1 MEFLSFLYLPFGF
14 IFRIFYDLVS
24 NYGLAL
30 FLFTLLFRLI
40 LLPSSISQ
48 QKGTAKQMR
57 LQPKIK
63 KLQEKYKGNQVKL
76 NEEMQAL
83 YSREG
88 YNPMSAGCLPML
100 IQLPV
105 IFGLLGV
112 IYYPIQ
118 YVLGVDSNTV
128 GEMTQ
133 IAFELYAND
142 ASVYTLGAASLAGRI
157 VDVVGRHIKQN
168 LLELQVFNHL
178 DEVIAKLPNLS
189 AEIIDKLR
197 GFDYTMFGIPLA
209 ETPSVA
215 TLSHIGSASKQELIL
230 LLVPLFSGLSAMASG
245 IYTWIRQKQTNPEM
259 AKNPMMGCTA
269 FGMPLFSLVIAFQF
283 PAGAGIYWIMSNI
296 IAFAQMILLNYTHS
310 PKKIIA
316 KMMVEETVN
325 RRSKEE
331 NMKRVAQREMEA

>member
-1 MEFLSFLYLPFGF
+1 MSILYTPFGF

-88 YNPMSAGCLPML
+88 YNPMSARCLPML

-128 GEMTQ
+128 GEMTKIVQ
-133 IAFELYAND
+133 GL
-142 ASVYTLGAASLAGRI
+142 LGDTS
-157 VDVVGRHIKQN
+157 IKQN

-197 GFDYTMFGIPLA
+197 GFDYTMFAIPLA

-331 NMKRVAQREMEA
+331 NMKRIAQREMEA

>member
-76 NEEMQAL
+76 NEEMQTL

-128 GEMTQ
+128 GEMTKIVQ
-133 IAFELYAND
+133 GL
-142 ASVYTLGAASLAGRI
+142 LGDTS
-157 VDVVGRHIKQN
+157 IKQN

>member
-1 MEFLSFLYLPFGF
+1 MCIRDS
-14 IFRIFYDLVS
+14 
-24 NYGLAL
+24 
-30 FLFTLLFRLI
+30 
-40 LLPSSISQ
+40 
-48 QKGTAKQMR
+48 
-57 LQPKIK
+57 
-63 KLQEKYKGNQVKL
+63 
-76 NEEMQAL
+76 
-83 YSREG
+83 
-88 YNPMSAGCLPML
+88 
-100 IQLPV
+100 
-105 IFGLLGV
+105 
-112 IYYPIQ
+112 YYPIQ

-128 GEMTQ
+128 GEMTKIVQ
-133 IAFELYAND
+133 GL
-142 ASVYTLGAASLAGRI
+142 LGDTS
-157 VDVVGRHIKQN
+157 IKQN

-331 NMKRVAQREMEA
+331 NMKRIAQREMEA

>member
-48 QKGTAKQMR
+48 QRARQSRCGCSRKSKTAR
-57 LQPKIK
+57 
-63 KLQEKYKGNQVKL
+63 KYKGNQVKL

-128 GEMTQ
+128 GEMTKIVQ
-133 IAFELYAND
+133 GL
-142 ASVYTLGAASLAGRI
+142 LGDTS
-157 VDVVGRHIKQN
+157 IKQN

-230 LLVPLFSGLSAMASG
+230 LLVPLFLACRLWRPVSILGSARSRP
-245 IYTWIRQKQTNPEM
+245 I
-259 AKNPMMGCTA
+259 
-269 FGMPLFSLVIAFQF
+269 
-283 PAGAGIYWIMSNI
+283 
-296 IAFAQMILLNYTHS
+296 
-310 PKKIIA
+310 PKWRK
-316 KMMVEETVN
+316 T
-325 RRSKEE
+325 R
-331 NMKRVAQREMEA
+331 

>member
-128 GEMTQ
+128 GEMTKIVQ
-133 IAFELYAND
+133 GL
-142 ASVYTLGAASLAGRI
+142 LGDTS
-157 VDVVGRHIKQN
+157 IKQN

-178 DEVIAKLPNLS
+178 DEV
-189 AEIIDKLR
+189 IDKLR

>member
-30 FLFTLLFRLI
+30 FLVFGHVGLI

-128 GEMTQ
+128 GEMTKIVQ
-133 IAFELYAND
+133 GL
-142 ASVYTLGAASLAGRI
+142 LGDTS
-157 VDVVGRHIKQN
+157 IKQN

>member
-1 MEFLSFLYLPFGF
+1 MGFMSFLYAPFGF

-63 KLQEKYKGNQVKL
+63 KIQEKYKGNQMKI

-100 IQLPV
+100 IQFP
-105 IFGLLGV
+105 IIMGLLGV

-118 YVLGVDSNTV
+118 YVLGVDAATV
-128 GEMTQ
+128 GEMTT
-133 IAFELYAND
+133 AVKTLLGD
-142 ASVYTLGAASLAGRI
+142 ASV
-157 VDVVGRHIKQN
+157 KQN

-178 DEVIAKLPNLS
+178 DEVIAKLPALS
-189 AEIIDKLR
+189 TEIIDKLR
-197 GFDYTMFGIPLA
+197 GFNYTMFGIPLA
-209 ETPSVA
+209 ETPRVA
-215 TLSHIGSASKQELIL
+215 TLSNLGSASKQELIL
-230 LLVPLFSGLSAMASG
+230 LLIPLLSGLSALLSG
-245 IYTWIRQKQTNPEM
+245 IYTWMRQKQTNPEM

-316 KMMVEETVN
+316 KMMVEETVS

-331 NMKRVAQREMEA
+331 NMKLIAERSMKA

>member
-1 MEFLSFLYLPFGF
+1 MEFLRFLFLPFCF
-14 IFRIFYDLVS
+14 IFWIFYDLVS

-128 GEMTQ
+128 GEMTKIVQ
-133 IAFELYAND
+133 GL
-142 ASVYTLGAASLAGRI
+142 LGDTS
-157 VDVVGRHIKQN
+157 IKQN

>member
-83 YSREG
+83 YSREV

-128 GEMTQ
+128 GEMTKIVQ
-133 IAFELYAND
+133 GL
-142 ASVYTLGAASLAGRI
+142 LGDTS
-157 VDVVGRHIKQN
+157 IKQN

-331 NMKRVAQREMEA
+331 NMKRIAQREMEA

>member
-1 MEFLSFLYLPFGF
+1 MDFLSFLYPPFGF
-14 IFRIFYDLVS
+14 IFRVFYDLVS

-40 LLPSSISQ
+40 LLPSSVSQ

-63 KLQEKYKGNQVKL
+63 KVQEKYKGNQVKI

-100 IQLPV
+100 IQMPIIL
-105 IFGLLGV
+105 GLLGV

-128 GEMTQ
+128 AEMTNAVKG
-133 IAFELYAND
+133 ILGDD
-142 ASVYTLGAASLAGRI
+142 AV
-157 VDVVGRHIKQN
+157 KQN
-168 LLELQVFNHL
+168 LWELQIFNHL
-178 DEVIAKLPNLS
+178 DEVIAKIPNLS
-189 AEIIDKLR
+189 AEIINKLR

-209 ETPSVA
+209 DTPSVS
-215 TLSHIGSASKQELIL
+215 TLTNIGSATGKELIL
-230 LLVPLFSGLSAMASG
+230 LLVPLFSGLSALLSG
-245 IYTWIRQKQTNPEM
+245 IYTWLRQKQTNPEM

-269 FGMPLFSLVIAFQF
+269 FGMPLFSLIIAFQF
-283 PAGAGIYWIMSNI
+283 PAGAGIYWIMSNL

-316 KMMVEETVN
+316 KMMVDETVI

-331 NMKRVAQREMEA
+331 NMKRIAQRSMEA

>member
-1 MEFLSFLYLPFGF
+1 MGILYTPFGF
-14 IFRIFYDLVS
+14 IFRIFYDLVN

-48 QKGTAKQMR
+48 QKGQAKQMR

-63 KLQEKYKGNQVKL
+63 KIQEKYRGNQAKM

-118 YVLGVDSNTV
+118 YVLGVDADTV
-128 GEMTQ
+128 NQMTEVVQ
-133 IAFELYAND
+133 KIIGD
-142 ASVYTLGAASLAGRI
+142 ASI
-157 VDVVGRHIKQN
+157 QKN

-178 DEVIAKLPNLS
+178 DEVIAQMPALSSEIVEKLHN
-189 AEIIDKLR
+189 
-197 GFDYTMFGIPLA
+197 FNYTMFGIPLA
-209 ETPSVA
+209 ATPSFS
-215 TLSHIGSASKQELIL
+215 TLSHLGSASRQEIL
-230 LLVPLFSGLSAMASG
+230 LLLIPLASGLSAMMSG
-245 IYTWIRQKQTNPEM
+245 IYTWVRQKQTNPEM

-269 FGMPLFSLVIAFQF
+269 LVMPLFSLVIAFQF
-283 PAGAGIYWIMSNI
+283 PAGAGIYWTISNL
-296 IAFAQMILLNYTHS
+296 IAFAQMILLNYTHG

-316 KMMVEETVN
+316 KMMVEETIN
-325 RRSKEE
+325 KRSKEE
-331 NMKRVAQREMEA
+331 NMKLVAQRDMEA

>member
-1 MEFLSFLYLPFGF
+1 MKKCRPFIRARAIIHERRLPANVDSAAGYFWPVGCDLLS
-14 IFRIFYDLVS
+14 
-24 NYGLAL
+24 
-30 FLFTLLFRLI
+30 
-40 LLPSSISQ
+40 
-48 QKGTAKQMR
+48 
-57 LQPKIK
+57 
-63 KLQEKYKGNQVKL
+63 
-76 NEEMQAL
+76 
-83 YSREG
+83 
-88 YNPMSAGCLPML
+88 
-100 IQLPV
+100 
-105 IFGLLGV
+105 
-112 IYYPIQ
+112 IQ

-128 GEMTQ
+128 GEMTKIVQ
-133 IAFELYAND
+133 GL
-142 ASVYTLGAASLAGRI
+142 LGDTS
-157 VDVVGRHIKQN
+157 IKQN

-331 NMKRVAQREMEA
+331 NMKRIAQREMEA

>member
-128 GEMTQ
+128 GEMTKIVQ
-133 IAFELYAND
+133 GL
-142 ASVYTLGAASLAGRI
+142 LGDTS
-157 VDVVGRHIKQN
+157 IKQN

-178 DEVIAKLPNLS
+178 DEVIARLPNLS

-331 NMKRVAQREMEA
+331 NMKRIAQREMEA

>member
-83 YSREG
+83 YSRES

-128 GEMTQ
+128 GEMTKIVQ
-133 IAFELYAND
+133 GL
-142 ASVYTLGAASLAGRI
+142 LGDTS
-157 VDVVGRHIKQN
+157 IKQN

>member
-1 MEFLSFLYLPFGF
+1 MSILYTPFGF

-128 GEMTQ
+128 GEMTKIVQ
-133 IAFELYAND
+133 GL
-142 ASVYTLGAASLAGRI
+142 LGDTS
-157 VDVVGRHIKQN
+157 IKQN

-259 AKNPMMGCTA
+259 AKT
-269 FGMPLFSLVIAFQF
+269 
-283 PAGAGIYWIMSNI
+283 
-296 IAFAQMILLNYTHS
+296 
-310 PKKIIA
+310 
-316 KMMVEETVN
+316 
-325 RRSKEE
+325 R
-331 NMKRVAQREMEA
+331 

>member
-1 MEFLSFLYLPFGF
+1 MDFLSFLYPPFGF
-14 IFRIFYDLVS
+14 IFRVFYDLVS

-40 LLPSSISQ
+40 LLPSSVSQ

-63 KLQEKYKGNQVKL
+63 KVQEKYKGNQAKI

-100 IQLPV
+100 IQMPIIL
-105 IFGLLGV
+105 GLLGV

-128 GEMTQ
+128 AEMTNAVKG
-133 IAFELYAND
+133 ILGD
-142 ASVYTLGAASLAGRI
+142 DSV
-157 VDVVGRHIKQN
+157 KQN

-178 DEVIAKLPNLS
+178 DEVIAKIPNLS
-189 AEIIDKLR
+189 AEIVGKLR

-209 ETPSVA
+209 DTPSVSTLTNIGAA
-215 TLSHIGSASKQELIL
+215 TSKELIL
-230 LLVPLFSGLSAMASG
+230 LLVPLFSGLSALFSG
-245 IYTWIRQKQTNPEM
+245 IYTWFRQKQTNPEM

-283 PAGAGIYWIMSNI
+283 PAGAGIYWIMSNL

-316 KMMVEETVN
+316 KMMVDETVN

-331 NMKRVAQREMEA
+331 NMKRIAQRSMEA

>member
-128 GEMTQ
+128 GEMTKIVQ
-133 IAFELYAND
+133 GL
-142 ASVYTLGAASLAGRI
+142 LGDTS
-157 VDVVGRHIKQN
+157 IKQN

-230 LLVPLFSGLSAMASG
+230 LLVPLFFWPVGYGVRYLYLDPPEADQSRNGEKPDDGLHGLWHAAVFPCDRVPIS
-245 IYTWIRQKQTNPEM
+245 
-259 AKNPMMGCTA
+259 
-269 FGMPLFSLVIAFQF
+269 PLGRVFIGLCPISLH
-283 PAGAGIYWIMSNI
+283 
-296 IAFAQMILLNYTHS
+296 L
-310 PKKIIA
+310 
-316 KMMVEETVN
+316 
-325 RRSKEE
+325 RR
-331 NMKRVAQREMEA
+331 

>member
-1 MEFLSFLYLPFGF
+1 MSFLYAPFGF

-48 QKGTAKQMR
+48 QRGTAKQMR

-63 KLQEKYKGNQVKL
+63 KLQEKYKGNQAKL

-100 IQLPV
+100 IQMPI

-128 GEMTQ
+128 GEMTRAVQ
-133 IAFELYAND
+133 GILGD
-142 ASVYTLGAASLAGRI
+142 ASV
-157 VDVVGRHIKQN
+157 KQN

-189 AEIIDKLR
+189 TEIIDKLR
-197 GFDYTMFGIPLA
+197 GFDYTLFGIPLA
-209 ETPSVA
+209 ETPSFA
-215 TLSHIGSASKQELIL
+215 TLSNLGSASKQELIL
-230 LLVPLFSGLSAMASG
+230 LLVPLLSGLSALFSG
-245 IYTWIRQKQTNPEM
+245 IYTWMRQKQTNPEM

-331 NMKRVAQREMEA
+331 NMKLIAQRNLEA

>member
-1 MEFLSFLYLPFGF
+1 M
-14 IFRIFYDLVS
+14 
-24 NYGLAL
+24 
-30 FLFTLLFRLI
+30 
-40 LLPSSISQ
+40 
-48 QKGTAKQMR
+48 
-57 LQPKIK
+57 
-63 KLQEKYKGNQVKL
+63 
-76 NEEMQAL
+76 
-83 YSREG
+83 
-88 YNPMSAGCLPML
+88 
-100 IQLPV
+100 
-105 IFGLLGV
+105 

-128 GEMTQ
+128 GEMTKIVQ
-133 IAFELYAND
+133 GL
-142 ASVYTLGAASLAGRI
+142 LGDTS
-157 VDVVGRHIKQN
+157 IKQN

-245 IYTWIRQKQTNPEM
+245 IYTGSPE
-259 AKNPMMGCTA
+259 ADQSRNGEKPDDGLHGLWHAAVFPCDRV
-269 FGMPLFSLVIAFQF
+269 PI

-316 KMMVEETVN
+316 KN
-325 RRSKEE
+325 DGRR
-331 NMKRVAQREMEA
+331 NGQPPF

>member
-1 MEFLSFLYLPFGF
+1 M
-14 IFRIFYDLVS
+14 
-24 NYGLAL
+24 
-30 FLFTLLFRLI
+30 
-40 LLPSSISQ
+40 
-48 QKGTAKQMR
+48 
-57 LQPKIK
+57 
-63 KLQEKYKGNQVKL
+63 
-76 NEEMQAL
+76 
-83 YSREG
+83 
-88 YNPMSAGCLPML
+88 
-100 IQLPV
+100 
-105 IFGLLGV
+105 
-112 IYYPIQ
+112 
-118 YVLGVDSNTV
+118 
-128 GEMTQ
+128 
-133 IAFELYAND
+133 
-142 ASVYTLGAASLAGRI
+142 
-157 VDVVGRHIKQN
+157 
-168 LLELQVFNHL
+168 FNHL

-331 NMKRVAQREMEA
+331 NMKRIAQREMEA

>member
-1 MEFLSFLYLPFGF
+1 MSILYTPFGF

-128 GEMTQ
+128 GEMNPV
-133 IAFELYAND
+133 ACAAVFRPVGDGVRYLYLDSSEADQSRNGEKPD
-142 ASVYTLGAASLAGRI
+142 DGLHGLWHAAVFPCDRVPVSCGRGYLLDYVQYHCICADDPAQLYT
-157 VDVVGRHIKQN
+157 
-168 LLELQVFNHL
+168 
-178 DEVIAKLPNLS
+178 
-189 AEIIDKLR
+189 
-197 GFDYTMFGIPLA
+197 
-209 ETPSVA
+209 
-215 TLSHIGSASKQELIL
+215 
-230 LLVPLFSGLSAMASG
+230 
-245 IYTWIRQKQTNPEM
+245 
-259 AKNPMMGCTA
+259 
-269 FGMPLFSLVIAFQF
+269 
-283 PAGAGIYWIMSNI
+283 
-296 IAFAQMILLNYTHS
+296 
-310 PKKIIA
+310 
-316 KMMVEETVN
+316 
-325 RRSKEE
+325 
-331 NMKRVAQREMEA
+331 

>member
-1 MEFLSFLYLPFGF
+1 MGSFISFLYVPFGF

-88 YNPMSAGCLPML
+88 YNPMSAGCLPMI

-105 IFGLLGV
+105 ILGLLGV

-118 YVLGVDSNTV
+118 YVLGVDANIVS
-128 GEMTQ
+128 EMTK
-133 IAFELYAND
+133 LLGD
-142 ASVYTLGAASLAGRI
+142 TSVR
-157 VDVVGRHIKQN
+157 QN
-168 LLELQVFNHL
+168 LVELQVFNHL
-178 DEVIAKLPNLS
+178 DEIIAKMPTLS
-189 AEIIDKLR
+189 AEIVDKLR
-197 GFDYTMFGIPLA
+197 SFDYTMFGIPLA
-209 ETPSVA
+209 ETPSFA
-215 TLSHIGSASKQELIL
+215 TFSHLGSATKQELIL
-230 LLVPLFSGLSAMASG
+230 LLVPLLSGLSAMASG
-245 IYTWIRQKQTNPEM
+245 IYTWIRQRQTNPEM

-331 NMKRVAQREMEA
+331 NMKRIAQREIEA

>member
-1 MEFLSFLYLPFGF
+1 MGILYTPFGF

-48 QKGTAKQMR
+48 QKGQAKQMR

-63 KLQEKYKGNQVKL
+63 KIQEKYRGNQAKM

-118 YVLGVDSNTV
+118 YVLGVDADTV
-128 GEMTQ
+128 NQMTEVVQ
-133 IAFELYAND
+133 KIIGD
-142 ASVYTLGAASLAGRI
+142 ASVQ
-157 VDVVGRHIKQN
+157 KN

-178 DEVIAKLPNLS
+178 DEVIAQMPALSSEIVEKLHN
-189 AEIIDKLR
+189 
-197 GFDYTMFGIPLA
+197 FHYTMFGIPLA
-209 ETPSVA
+209 ATPSFS
-215 TLSHIGSASKQELIL
+215 TLSHLGSASRQEIL
-230 LLVPLFSGLSAMASG
+230 LLLIPLASGLSAMMSG
-245 IYTWIRQKQTNPEM
+245 IYTWVRQKQTNPEM

-269 FGMPLFSLVIAFQF
+269 LVMPLFSLVIAFQF
-283 PAGAGIYWIMSNI
+283 PAGAGIYWTISNL

-316 KMMVEETVN
+316 KMMVEETIN
-325 RRSKEE
+325 KRSKEE
-331 NMKRVAQREMEA
+331 NMKLVAQRGMEA

>member
-1 MEFLSFLYLPFGF
+1 
-14 IFRIFYDLVS
+14 
-24 NYGLAL
+24 
-30 FLFTLLFRLI
+30 
-40 LLPSSISQ
+40 
-48 QKGTAKQMR
+48 MR

-76 NEEMQAL
+76 NEEMPAL

-128 GEMTQ
+128 GEMTKIVQ
-133 IAFELYAND
+133 GLLGD
-142 ASVYTLGAASLAGRI
+142 TSV
-157 VDVVGRHIKQN
+157 KQN
-168 LLELQVFNHL
+168 LLELQIFNHL
-178 DEVIAKLPNLS
+178 DEVIAKMPALS
-189 AEIIDKLR
+189 AEIVDKLR

-209 ETPSVA
+209 ETPSVS
-215 TLSHIGSASKQELIL
+215 TLSHLGSASKQELIL

-331 NMKRVAQREMEA
+331 NMKRIAQREMEA

>member
-128 GEMTQ
+128 GEMTKIVQ
-133 IAFELYAND
+133 GL
-142 ASVYTLGAASLAGRI
+142 LGDTS
-157 VDVVGRHIKQN
+157 IKQN

-245 IYTWIRQKQTNPEM
+245 IYTWTRQKQTNHEM
-259 AKNPMMGCTA
+259 GKNPMMGCTA